1 MYDESSYDRENRL
14 RREQAEQ
21 QQALQTSRIKKGI
34 KIAVIAIA
42 LIIAYA
48 VQPFTYENI
57 DAGNVGIK
65 LNLYGSNRGV
75 DKISI
80 VSGRVWY
87 NTWTTRIV
95 EFPTFVQNVDYK
107 PFAINTVDAARFE
120 IDTKMQYRVL
130 ADSVPKIYTTF
141 RAPLADIQGEGRYI
155 QTAVY
160 DSFKSIVPKYTSDS
174 LMSRR
179 AQFETEVE
187 VVLKYKLAMRGIVL
201 EQLTSNITPPESMA
215 QAIEAKNSSIQAKLA
230 AENQAKQAVAEA
242 TVIKARAEGEATA
255 TLVKARAEAEANKL
269 KQATLTPL
277 LVEMERVRKWN
288 GQYPTT
294 MLGSGANTLINL
306 K

>member
-1 MYDESSYDRENRL
+1 MTVKN
-14 RREQAEQ
+14 
-21 QQALQTSRIKKGI
+21 
-34 KIAVIAIA
+34 
-42 LIIAYA
+42 LIIAGVA
-48 VQPFTYENI
+48 FVGTLIIFAIQPLTYENI

-65 LNLYGSNRGV
+65 LNLYGTNRGV
-75 DKISI
+75 DKITI

-107 PFAINTVDAARFE
+107 PFAINTVDAAKFD

-141 RAPLADIQGEGRYI
+141 RSSLEDIQGEGRYI

-160 DSFKSIVPKYTSDS
+160 DAFKAIVPKYTSDS
-174 LMSRR
+174 LMSKR
-179 AQFETEVE
+179 AQFESEVE
-187 VVLKYKLAMRGIVL
+187 VVLKERLGSRGIVL
-201 EQLTSNITPPESMA
+201 EQLTSNITPPRSMA
-215 QAIEAKNSSIQAKLA
+215 DAIEAKNASIQARFK

-242 TVIKARAEGEATA
+242 TVIKAKAEGEAAA
-255 TLVKARAEAEANKL
+255 TLVRARAESEANRL

-277 LVEMERVRKWN
+277 LVEMARIAKWD
-288 GQYPTT
+288 GSYPTT
-294 MLGSGANTLINL
+294 VAGASTGFMMQM

>member
-1 MYDESSYDRENRL
+1 MEFNVK
-14 RREQAEQ
+14 
-21 QQALQTSRIKKGI
+21 RIVT
-34 KIAVIAIA
+34 IAVCAVVLLIG
-42 LIIAYA
+42 LII
-48 VQPFTYENI
+48 QPFTYENI

-75 DKISI
+75 DKITI

-141 RAPLADIQGEGRYI
+141 RSALADIQGEGRYI

-160 DSFKSIVPKYTSDS
+160 DAFKAIVPKYTSDS
-174 LMSRR
+174 LMAKR

-187 VVLKYKLAMRGIVL
+187 VVLKDKLGSRGIVL
-201 EQLTSNITPPESMA
+201 EQLTSNITPPTSMA

-230 AENQAKQAVAEA
+230 AENQAKQAIAEA
-242 TVIKARAEGEATA
+242 SVIKAKAEGEATA
-255 TLVKARAEAEANKL
+255 TLVRARAEAEANKL
-269 KQATLTPL
+269 RQATLTPL
-277 LVEMERVRKWN
+277 LLQQLWIQKWD
-288 GQYPTT
+288 GTLPTT
-294 MLGSGANTLINL
+294 QAGGSTNFMLGL

>member
-1 MYDESSYDRENRL
+1 MNRF
-14 RREQAEQ
+14 
-21 QQALQTSRIKKGI
+21 TFI
-34 KIAVIAIA
+34 KIAVAFVVL
-42 LIIAYA
+42 LITWM

-65 LNLYGSNRGV
+65 LNLYGTNRGV
-75 DKISI
+75 DKITI

-107 PFAINTVDAARFE
+107 PFAINTVDAAKFD

-141 RAPLADIQGEGRYI
+141 RAALSDIQGEGRYI

-160 DSFKSIVPKYTSDS
+160 DAFKAIVPKYTSDS
-174 LMSRR
+174 LMAKR

-187 VVLKYKLAMRGIVL
+187 VVLKERLGSRGIVL
-201 EQLTSNITPPESMA
+201 EQLTSNIAPPRSMA
-215 QAIEAKNSSIQAKLA
+215 EAIEAKNASIQAKLR
-230 AENQAKQAVAEA
+230 AENEAKQAIAEA
-242 TVIKARAEGEATA
+242 TVIKAKAEGEATA
-255 TLVKARAEAEANKL
+255 TLVRAKAEAEANRL
-269 KQATLTPL
+269 KQQTLTPL
-277 LVEMERVRKWN
+277 LLQQMWIQKWD
-288 GQYPTT
+288 GTLPTT
-294 MLGSGANTLINL
+294 QAGNSSLFLGLN

>member
-1 MYDESSYDRENRL
+1 MQEDRYDQQRRL
-14 RREQAEQ
+14 AQEAKER
-21 QQALQTSRIKKGI
+21 QTNRIKKTV
-34 KIAVIAIA
+34 K
-42 LIIAYA
+42 YA
-48 VQPFTYENI
+48 VVAVLLVIGLFIQPFTYENI

-65 LNLYGSNRGV
+65 LNLYGTNRGV

-107 PFAINTVDAARFE
+107 PFAINTVDAAKFE

-141 RAPLADIQGEGRYI
+141 RAALSDIQGEGRYI

-160 DSFKSIVPKYTSDS
+160 DAFKSIVPKYTSDS
-174 LMSRR
+174 LMSKR

-187 VVLKYKLAMRGIVL
+187 FVLKEKLGARGIVL
-201 EQLTSNITPPESMA
+201 EQLTSNITPPNSMA
-215 QAIEAKNSSIQAKLA
+215 EAIEAKNSSIQAKLA
-230 AENQAKQAVAEA
+230 AENQAKQAMAEA

-255 TLVKARAEAEANKL
+255 TLVKAKAEAEANRL

-277 LVEMERVRKWN
+277 LVEMERIRKWD
-288 GQYPTT
+288 GSYPTT
-294 MLGSGANTLINL
+294 MLGSGANTMFNI